1 MPDKRAV
8 PPLNAATHKADL
20 ETLRLHVY
28 EAGNT
33 TPTSHTDVPPGA
45 TLQEIVVIEETE
57 TVYRVGSEAII
68 DVDIEVITLFPD
80 GPAHIIKHH
89 CREVEVTV
97 SYVGTPV
104 ELKVHPAAHVQ
115 KVRADA
121 IAALGITPVNAADL
135 ELRIPGT
142 EADLD
147 PAKPIGAYVAKA
159 SCALTLDLVHV
170 VRPQG

>member
-8 PPLNAATHKADL
+8 PPVNTASNEADI

-33 TPTSHTDVPPGA
+33 TPASHTDVAREA
-45 TLQEIVVIEETE
+45 TLREILVIEETE
-57 TVYRVGSEAII
+57 TVYRVGSEEIL
-68 DVDIEVITLFPD
+68 DLDIELIALFPD
-80 GPAHIIKHH
+80 GPAHVIKHH
-89 CREVEVTV
+89 CSEVEVTI
-97 SYVGTPV
+97 SYAGTPV
-104 ELKVHPAAHVQ
+104 ELKVPPATHAQ

-121 IAALGITPVNAADL
+121 IAALGISPANAADL

-142 EADLD
+142 EEDLN
-147 PAKPIGAYVAKA
+147 PAKPIGAYVAKGI
-159 SCALTLDLVHV
+159 CTLTLDLVHI